1 MYSIGVDIGGTSARV
16 ALFDDNLNLLDK
28 SITQTA
34 DKEFDDIIN
43 EISNM
48 INEID
53 KDNKA
58 KVVGMCSPGP
68 LDKETGTIL
77 DAPNLPKWS
86 NKPFIKLFEEKT
98 NRKVYLTND
107 ANAAAMAQ
115 AITDDRET
123 IVFITVSTGLG
134 GGIVYEGRL
143 MEGKKVYAGE
153 FGLMIISDDDRKH
166 NQLYAGTWESLC
178 SGSALALE
186 ATKRYG
192 QEISTKELFERYHKN
207 EKIAL
212 DILDLWV
219 EHFSRGIANL
229 ILTIEPEIF
238 YLGGSV
244 ITKNEFL
251 IPMIIEKTKGKV
263 YQGLKDR
270 IFIEVA
276 KYGDDAGLVG
286 AAKHGINNFERSQL

>member
-16 ALFDDNLNLLDK
+16 ALFDDELNLLDK
-28 SITQTA
+28 SVTETA
-34 DKEFDDIIN
+34 DKEFEEIIN

-53 KDNKA
+53 KENKA

-68 LDKETGTIL
+68 LDKETGTIF

-86 NKPFIKLFEEKT
+86 NKPFLKLFEEKT

-115 AITDDRET
+115 AITDDRDT

-153 FGLMIISDDDRKH
+153 FGLMIIADDDRKH

-178 SGSALALE
+178 SGTALSLE

-192 QEISTKELFERYHKN
+192 KEISTKELFEKYNNN
-207 EKIAL
+207 EEIAVE
-212 DILDLWV
+212 IIKLWT

-229 ILTIEPEIF
+229 LQTIEPEIF

-244 ITKNEFL
+244 ITKNQFL
-251 IPMIIEKTKGKV
+251 IPMIIEKTKDKV
-263 YQGLKDR
+263 YEGLKDR

-286 AAKHGINNFERSQL
+286 AAKNGINNFERSQL